1 MRGNCFLRGTSSDLA
16 KLQPGVVGTFVTTL
30 MHAVRLVC
38 RPLEHSLLYSAR
50 AFALSAFN
58 VAAQALLLT

>member
-1 MRGNCFLRGTSSDLA
+1 VRGNCFLRGTSSDLA

-30 MHAVRLVC
+30 MHAVRLVDH
-38 RPLEHSLLYSAR
+38 LNISLLYSAR

>member
-30 MHAVRLVC
+30 MHAVRLV
-38 RPLEHSLLYSAR
+38 RPFEHFIPRVHSLYLRS
-50 AFALSAFN
+50 N
-58 VAAQALLLT
+58 VAAEAL